1 MKRVWQHALPV
12 LALLAVSSPALR
24 ADATFNFDSDTL
36 GTTTPFT
43 DTNNGVSAT
52 FSSPSDPGGFLVI
65 GVSTFDTLT
74 GKVLIDNPSTN
85 RTLAIQF
92 SSLQSAISLDF
103 ATDSPGGVLFDLDAF
118 DGGTQVG
125 SVTAIGSIPLGFTFP
140 EGIISFSG
148 AEFDSV
154 VLSAPTAPAFAIDNV
169 TVTGVPEPTSLPVSV
184 LALGVLALVWRRPVR
199 S

>member
-12 LALLAVSSPALR
+12 LALFAVSSPALR
-24 ADATFNFDSDTL
+24 ADATFNFETNTV

-52 FSSPSDPGGFLVI
+52 FSSSSDPGGFLVI